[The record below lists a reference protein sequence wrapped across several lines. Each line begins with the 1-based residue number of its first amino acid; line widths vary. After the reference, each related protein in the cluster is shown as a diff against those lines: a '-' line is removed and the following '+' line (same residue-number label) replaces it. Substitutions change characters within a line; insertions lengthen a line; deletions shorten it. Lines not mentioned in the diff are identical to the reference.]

1 MKKKHI
7 FLIFII
13 SITFF
18 AIIIYFLFNIQKGD
32 TKNKKILYRS
42 NKQFEK
48 QIHEKINNFDMKNLW
63 SDLELWNH
71 MNITMEE
78 IATYGATN
86 GELIGY
92 FYEKGYYNLLYLYTC
107 KKNNKFQYTCPVE
120 WFNEF
125 IKQFSWTWW
134 IKLIKW
140 ESVYFQK
147 WDNLIYL
154 LSSKDSVNFI
164 IKNYEK

>member
-48 QIHEKINNFDMKNLW
+48 QIHEKINNFDMKNL
-63 SDLELWNH
+63 
-71 MNITMEE
+71 
-78 IATYGATN
+78 
-86 GELIGY
+86 
-92 FYEKGYYNLLYLYTC
+92 
-107 KKNNKFQYTCPVE
+107 
-120 WFNEF
+120 
-125 IKQFSWTWW
+125 
-134 IKLIKW
+134 
-140 ESVYFQK
+140 
-147 WDNLIYL
+147 
-154 LSSKDSVNFI
+154 
-164 IKNYEK
+164 